1 MVFLVQRKEYDAIVV
16 GSGISGGY
24 AAKELTEKGL
34 ATLVLEAGRPTSPE
48 QDYVEHVQPWQLPF
62 RGLRNR
68 ARQSS
73 TQPIQKNCYAC
84 DEWSSKFFV
93 NDHEN
98 PYTFDKDKPF
108 HWIRGRHVGGRSI
121 MWARQTYRWSDLDFE
136 ANVKEG
142 IGADWPI
149 RYDEIAPW
157 YDYVEEF
164 AGIIGQKENL
174 PQLPDGKFLPPMEL
188 NCAEQHVRDSLKG
201 KFDDGRMLTI
211 GRCAVLTEQHKGR
224 APCHYCGPC
233 RRGCITRSYFSSVN
247 ATLPVARA
255 TGRLTL
261 RPYSVV
267 HSVIY
272 DEGTDRATGIR
283 VIDANTHESFEVYGK
298 VIFLCASALE
308 STRILLNSKTP
319 RFSDGLANSSGQ
331 LGKNLMDHV
340 MGGGA
345 EGTFSGNEDKTDNG
359 RRPNGL
365 YVPRFRNVTSKSP
378 GFLRGYGFQGSGFRE
393 RWQHGLDTPGFGADF
408 KHALRDYGS
417 WKLRFYGFGEC
428 LPSENNYVAIDPVA
442 KDKWG
447 IPALRVHMTWAENE
461 RALLEDAAVTAA
473 EMLDASGAKDVST
486 FVEDNPPGLTIHEM
500 GTARMGRYPATSVL
514 NGHNQAHDVPN
525 LFVTDGAC
533 MTSSSCLNPS
543 ITYMM
548 LTARACDYAVNQMNL
563 GHI

>member
-1 MVFLVQRKEYDAIVV
+1 M
-16 GSGISGGY
+16 
-24 AAKELTEKGL
+24 
-34 ATLVLEAGRPTSPE
+34 
-48 QDYVEHVQPWQLPF
+48 
-62 RGLRNR
+62 
-68 ARQSS
+68 
-73 TQPIQKNCYAC
+73 
-84 DEWSSKFFV
+84 
-93 NDHEN
+93 
-98 PYTFDKDKPF
+98 
-108 HWIRGRHVGGRSI
+108 
-121 MWARQTYRWSDLDFE
+121 
-136 ANVKEG
+136 
-142 IGADWPI
+142 
-149 RYDEIAPW
+149 
-157 YDYVEEF
+157 
-164 AGIIGQKENL
+164 
-174 PQLPDGKFLPPMEL
+174 
-188 NCAEQHVRDSLKG
+188 
-201 KFDDGRMLTI
+201 
-211 GRCAVLTEQHKGR
+211 
-224 APCHYCGPC
+224 
-233 RRGCITRSYFSSVN
+233 
-247 ATLPVARA
+247 ARA

-283 VIDANTHESFEVYGK
+283 VIDANTHESFEVHGK

-345 EGTFSGNEDKTDNG
+345 EGTLSGNEDKTDNG

-408 KHALRDYGS
+408 KHALRNYGS
-417 WKLRFYGFGEC
+417 WKLRFYSFGEC

-447 IPALRVHMTWAENE
+447 IPALRVHMTWSENE

-500 GTARMGRYPATSVL
+500 GTARMGRDPATSVL

-533 MTSSSCLNPS
+533 MTSSSCVNPS

-548 LTARACDYAVNQMNL
+548 LTARACDYAVKQMDL